1 MNIKEKKEDE
11 LFLAI
16 EHAIDD
22 YIEFGSKELVITR
35 EDYEYGYNVKLKI
48 EKRQL
53 WVTKK
58 KYKEALEKAKAYDEA
73 LKTAKKINQCRVGL

>member
-1 MNIKEKKEDE
+1 MTIKERKQKEDE

-22 YIEFGSKELVITR
+22 YIEFGGKELVIAR

-48 EKRQL
+48 EK
-53 WVTKK
+53 
-58 KYKEALEKAKAYDEA
+58 
-73 LKTAKKINQCRVGL
+73 I